1 MQVINT
7 DFLDKENIL
16 FMIRRATSMAKGLSR
31 PQQATKRTG
40 VLLFA
45 KPSTRTKASFA
56 QAFRLM
62 GVQVF
67 DLPLDSS
74 SMQKGESLTDT
85 LDALEI
91 LRYDIAIVRT
101 DTDLREV
108 YRSSQ
113 NVPSIHLV
121 NAGDA
126 LSHPTQAL
134 ADLGALFSVFHDVR
148 GMKFNFRGDVGRSR
162 VFNSTASLLDR
173 LGGIIETNVPVQDDQ
188 VVYQIR
194 QQVEQGRKW
203 ADDEY
208 RDKFGLVESVPVTAI
223 MHAGPVQVGIDISPD
238 NLDRQCSL
246 VRTQVRYGLWTRVAL
261 LEYLCRKEAIY
272 VYS

>member
-16 FMIRRATSMAKGLSR
+16 FMLRRAASMAKGLSR

-45 KPSTRTKASFA
+45 QPSTRTKASFA
-56 QAFRLM
+56 QAFRSM
-62 GVQVF
+62 GMQVF

-74 SMQKGESLTDT
+74 SMVKGESLTDT
-85 LDALEI
+85 LETLEI

-101 DTDLREV
+101 DTDLREA

-113 NVPSIHLV
+113 DAPSIHLV

-173 LGGIIETNVPVQDDQ
+173 LGGIVETNASVQDDQ
-188 VVYQIR
+188 VVYQLR
-194 QQVEQGRKW
+194 QQVEQGRVW

-208 RDKFGLVESVPVTAI
+208 RDKFGLVEGVPVKAI
-223 MHAGPVQVGIDISPD
+223 MHAGPVQVGIDISPE
-238 NLDRQCSL
+238 NLNRQCSL
-246 VRTQVRYGLWTRVAL
+246 VREQVRYGLWTRIAL